1 MTLLLLEDQPCP
13 QSLELRLLAELV
25 HLRDLP
31 KDIPVILQ
39 IKGQRLPGIFRVL
52 TSLRSLQ
59 LLLKLGLLCLQA
71 LDVLFQFPNLSR
83 MLPVSFIKLVP
94 HIEHLVKA
102 LGNLGILLNQGVPV
116 VYGLIQSM
124 RLQERPVGNIL

>member
-1 MTLLLLEDQPCP
+1 MLLLLEDRPCP
-13 QSLELRLLAELV
+13 QPLGLWLPAELV

-31 KDIPVILQ
+31 KDILVILQ

-94 HIEHLVKA
+94 HIESLVKA
-102 LGNLGILLNQGVPV
+102 LGNFGILLNQGVLV

-124 RLQERPVGNIL
+124 RLQERLVSNVL